1 MSRGTSAGF
10 DRHITIFSPEG
21 RLYQVGK
28 LNFNTSNS
36 YFYLWIKW
44 IILIIYFLEYAI
56 KAILQGGLT
65 SVAIKGVD
73 VAVVATQRKVP
84 VRYFVLYVSK

>member
-1 MSRGTSAGF
+1 
-10 DRHITIFSPEG
+10 
-21 RLYQVGK
+21 L
-28 LNFNTSNS
+28 
-36 YFYLWIKW
+36 LWC
-44 IILIIYFLEYAI
+44 LLEYAI

-84 VRYFVLYVSK
+84 VSIYCY